1 MENKMIGNIFYDN
14 RNVIKAVSEEIEKE
28 TGVKLTIVDL
38 LPKVLVKLGI
48 KNGDIK
54 AEEQL
59 KEFIAWTNRRHE
71 KGKGIYE
78 D

>member
-14 RNVIKAVSEEIEKE
+14 RDVIKEVSEEIEKE

-38 LPKVLVKLGI
+38 LPKVLVKLGL
-48 KNGDIK
+48 KNGDAK
-54 AEEQL
+54 FEEQS
-59 KEFIAWTNRRHE
+59 KEFIAWYNRQHE